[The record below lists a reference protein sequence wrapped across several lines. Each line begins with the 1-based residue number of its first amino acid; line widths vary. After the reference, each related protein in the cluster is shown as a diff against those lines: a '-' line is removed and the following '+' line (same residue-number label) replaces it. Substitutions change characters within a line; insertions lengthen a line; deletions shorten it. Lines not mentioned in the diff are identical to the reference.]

1 MKRVAARVAATL
13 VPCWW
18 LCFLGIARAAASPA
32 GPSPEI
38 SLDIDRCPTLP
49 HDEVLRLAALELD
62 ARVVP
67 ASSVERSRVTQI
79 QIACDGAMVRT
90 TVVDPITG
98 KQLARTMDLPAQGSA
113 VAARTVALGA
123 AELVIT
129 SWMELTMTPGAE
141 RTRDPPGLV
150 PAASEELRRAAQD
163 RAERRAL
170 HGAGRDGGAARA
182 LVLAQ
187 AAGPFSGMGLAWG
200 GGLRLGWT
208 FARRWIDRGELSGRP
223 GVELELDE
231 TRADVAA
238 GAGASSSLGSDVGS
252 VRASTWSAALRAT
265 FTLRRGRTSLNL
277 GAGGRFGLARLS
289 GTPADPSR
297 TRGGTL
303 AGTWAGPVAYAGA
316 GVQAGHVVVEAG
328 VEAGQVL
335 RSVEGLVDGGTPV
348 SIAGHWLAGTLAV
361 GWGQ

>member
-1 MKRVAARVAATL
+1 MNRRGTLAAAISI
-13 VPCWW
+13 
-18 LCFLGIARAAASPA
+18 LCTAGIAPRFANAA

-38 SLDIDRCPTLP
+38 SLDIDRCATLP
-49 HDEVLRLAALELD
+49 RDEVLRLAALELD

-67 ASSVERSRVTQI
+67 SSASAAPSPSEPSRVTQI
-79 QIACDGAMVRT
+79 RISCDGPTVQT

-98 KQLARTMDLPAQGSA
+98 KQLTRTMDLPSQGSAA

-129 SWMELTMTPGAE
+129 SWMELTMSPPAE
-141 RTRDPPGLV
+141 RAPQQPPSS
-150 PAASEELRRAAQD
+150 PAPSEDLRRAAQD
-163 RAERRAL
+163 RALRR
-170 HGAGRDGGAARA
+170 AGRDGGAARV

-187 AAGPFSGMGLAWG
+187 AAGPFTGMGLGWG

-208 FARRWIDRGELSGRP
+208 FARRWIDRGEVSGRP
-223 GVELELDE
+223 GVALELTE
-231 TRADVAA
+231 TRASADA
-238 GAGASSSLGSDVGS
+238 GDSLGS
-252 VRASTWSAALRAT
+252 VRASMWSAALRAS
-265 FTLRRGRTSLNL
+265 FTLRRGRASLDL
-277 GAGGRFGLARLS
+277 GAGARFGLARLS
-289 GTPADPSR
+289 GTPADASR

-303 AGTWAGPVAYAGA
+303 AGTWAGPVAYAGV
-316 GVQAGHVVVEAG
+316 GVHAVPVLIEAG

-348 SIAGHWLAGTLAV
+348 SIAGRWLAATLAV

>member
-1 MKRVAARVAATL
+1 MNRGALAAAIAMSCAA
-13 VPCWW
+13 
-18 LCFLGIARAAASPA
+18 GNARATASPV

-49 HDEVLRLAALELD
+49 RDEVLRLAALELD
-62 ARVVP
+62 VRVVP
-67 ASSVERSRVTQI
+67 ATSAEKSRVTQI
-79 QIACDGAMVRT
+79 QIACDGAVVRT

-98 KQLARTMDLPAQGSA
+98 KQLTRTMDLPAQGSA
-113 VAARTVALGA
+113 IAARTVALGA

-129 SWMELTMTPGAE
+129 SWMELTLSPRAE
-141 RTRDPPGLV
+141 PALDPE
-150 PAASEELRRAAQD
+150 ADAESASAELRRAAQD
-163 RAERRAL
+163 RALRHSGREG
-170 HGAGRDGGAARA
+170 GAGRA

-208 FARRWIDRGELSGRP
+208 FARRWIDRGETTGRP
-223 GVELELDE
+223 GVDLELTE
-231 TRADVAA
+231 TRADVGVA
-238 GAGASSSLGSDVGS
+238 GDAGT

-265 FTLRRGRTSLNL
+265 FTLRRGRTSLDL
-277 GAGGRFGLARLS
+277 GAGARFGLARLS
-289 GTPADPSR
+289 GTPADTSR

-303 AGTWAGPVAYAGA
+303 AGTWAGPIAYAGA
-316 GVQAGHVVVEAG
+316 SVRAAHVLIAAG

-335 RSVEGLVDGGTPV
+335 RTVDGLVDGGTPV
-348 SIAGHWLAGTLAV
+348 SIAGRWLAGTLAL

>member
-1 MKRVAARVAATL
+1 MNRRGALAAAIWILSCAGL
-13 VPCWW
+13 
-18 LCFLGIARAAASPA
+18 ARAAANPA
-32 GPSPEI
+32 RPEI
-38 SLDIDRCPTLP
+38 SLEIERCPTLP

-67 ASSVERSRVTQI
+67 SSSSSPSSSRVTQI
-79 QIACDGAMVRT
+79 RIACDGPSVQT

-98 KQLARTMDLPAQGSA
+98 KQLARTIDLPAQGTA

-129 SWMELTMTPGAE
+129 SWMELTMSPAAEPGAVPQ
-141 RTRDPPGLV
+141 PPA
-150 PAASEELRRAAQD
+150 PADEAELRRAAQD
-163 RAERRAL
+163 RAERRV
-170 HGAGRDGGAARA
+170 GRDGGSARA

-208 FARRWIDRGELSGRP
+208 FARRWVDHGETTGRP
-223 GVELELDE
+223 GMDLELAQ
-231 TRADVAA
+231 TRADVDAGSAA
-238 GAGASSSLGSDVGS
+238 GS

-265 FTLRRGRTSLNL
+265 FTLRRGHTSLDL

-289 GTPADPSR
+289 GTPADASR

-303 AGTWAGPVAYAGA
+303 AGTWAGPIAYAGVGFRA
-316 GVQAGHVVVEAG
+316 AHVVVEAG

-335 RSVEGLVDGGTPV
+335 RSVNGQIDGSAPV
-348 SIAGHWLAGTLAV
+348 SIAGRWLAGTLAV

>member
-1 MKRVAARVAATL
+1 MNRRGAL
-13 VPCWW
+13 
-18 LCFLGIARAAASPA
+18 AAAISVLGTTAGITRASANPA

-38 SLDIDRCPTLP
+38 SLAIERCPSLP
-49 HDEVLRLAALELD
+49 RDEVLRLAALELD

-67 ASSVERSRVTQI
+67 SSFSPSSHVTQI
-79 QIACDGAMVRT
+79 RIACDGAAVQT

-98 KQLARTMDLPAQGSA
+98 KQLTRTMDLPAQNST
-113 VAARTVALGA
+113 VAARAVALGA

-129 SWMELTMTPGAE
+129 SWMELTMSPGAE
-141 RTRDPPGLV
+141 RGPVPSPPA
-150 PAASEELRRAAQD
+150 PAEDVELRRAAQ
-163 RAERRAL
+163 ARAL
-170 HGAGRDGGAARA
+170 QRAGRESGAARA

-208 FARRWIDRGELSGRP
+208 FARRWLDRGETIGRP
-223 GVELELDE
+223 GIDIELAE
-231 TRADVAA
+231 TRADIDA
-238 GAGASSSLGSDVGS
+238 GSDAGS

-265 FTLRRGRTSLNL
+265 FTLRRGRTSLDL

-289 GTPADPSR
+289 GTPADTSR

-303 AGTWAGPVAYAGA
+303 AGTWAGPIAYAGV
-316 GVQAGHVVVEAG
+316 GVRAAHVVIEAG

-335 RSVEGLVDGGTPV
+335 RSVDGLVDGGAPV
-348 SIAGHWLAGTLAV
+348 SIAGRWLAGTLAV

>member
-1 MKRVAARVAATL
+1 MNRRGALAAVMSIL
-13 VPCWW
+13 
-18 LCFLGIARAAASPA
+18 LCSGPARAAAN
-32 GPSPEI
+32 PEI
-38 SLDIDRCPTLP
+38 SLEIARCPALQ

-67 ASSVERSRVTQI
+67 SSSLSPPSRVTQI
-79 QIACDGAMVRT
+79 RIACDGPAIET

-98 KQLARTMDLPAQGSA
+98 KQLARTMDLPSQGSA
-113 VAARTVALGA
+113 LAARSVALAA

-129 SWMELTMTPGAE
+129 SWMELTMSPVAGPVAVQPPAPAE
-141 RTRDPPGLV
+141 EV
-150 PAASEELRRAAQD
+150 ELRRAAQD
-163 RAERRAL
+163 RALRR
-170 HGAGRDGGAARA
+170 AGRDGGSARA

-187 AAGPFSGMGLAWG
+187 AAGPFSRVGLAWG

-208 FARRWIDRGELSGRP
+208 FARRWVDRGETTGRP
-223 GVELELDE
+223 GIDLELAE
-231 TRADVAA
+231 TRADVDA
-238 GAGASSSLGSDVGS
+238 GSDAGT

-265 FTLRRGRTSLNL
+265 FTLRRGHTSLDL

-289 GTPADPSR
+289 GTPADASR

-303 AGTWAGPVAYAGA
+303 AGTWAGPIAYAGV
-316 GVQAGHVVVEAG
+316 GVRAAHVVVEAG

-335 RSVEGLVDGGTPV
+335 RSVDGQIDGGAPV
-348 SIAGHWLAGTLAV
+348 SIAGRWLAGTLAV

>member
-1 MKRVAARVAATL
+1 MNRRAALAAAISIL
-13 VPCWW
+13 VCAR
-18 LCFLGIARAAASPA
+18 LARAAAN
-32 GPSPEI
+32 PEI
-38 SLDIDRCPTLP
+38 SLEIQRCPALQQ
-49 HDEVLRLAALELD
+49 DEVLRLAALELD

-67 ASSVERSRVTQI
+67 SSSRSSRVTQI
-79 QIACDGAMVRT
+79 HIACDGAAVQT

-113 VAARTVALGA
+113 VAARAVALGA

-129 SWMELTMTPGAE
+129 SWLELTMSPGAE
-141 RTRDPPGLV
+141 PAPVAQPPS
-150 PAASEELRRAAQD
+150 PAGEAELRRAAQD
-163 RAERRAL
+163 RALRR
-170 HGAGRDGGAARA
+170 AGRDGGAARA

-187 AAGPFSGMGLAWG
+187 AAGPFSRMGLAWG

-208 FARRWIDRGELSGRP
+208 FARRWVERGETTGRP
-223 GVELELDE
+223 GIDLELAE
-231 TRADVAA
+231 TRADVDA
-238 GAGASSSLGSDVGS
+238 GSGVGS

-265 FTLRRGRTSLNL
+265 FTLRRGHMSLDL

-289 GTPADPSR
+289 GTPADASR

-303 AGTWAGPVAYAGA
+303 AGTWAGPIAYAGV
-316 GVQAGHVVVEAG
+316 GVRAAHVVVEAG

-335 RSVEGLVDGGTPV
+335 RSVDGQIDGGAPV
-348 SIAGHWLAGTLAV
+348 SIAGRWFAGTLAV